1 MNFFD
6 FGETFIYAKAR
17 FPSIEVILMKRI
29 FAILVAF
36 VLLSSVALAQQGD
49 GKGGDG
55 AGMQPETTGAGQD
68 TGQGEMAQKEARV
81 MEGEGMGAQNRE
93 KLQTGLENA
102 LAHVTNENARQMLQ
116 RNLERFMEKYQAR
129 LERKMENVTIEEV
142 DEETGA
148 VTIKAKEPVRFLGF
162 IKGRATKRFEMDDK
176 GNINERAPWYSFLYA
191 EVKDTEE

>member
-1 MNFFD
+1 
-6 FGETFIYAKAR
+6 
-17 FPSIEVILMKRI
+17 MKRI